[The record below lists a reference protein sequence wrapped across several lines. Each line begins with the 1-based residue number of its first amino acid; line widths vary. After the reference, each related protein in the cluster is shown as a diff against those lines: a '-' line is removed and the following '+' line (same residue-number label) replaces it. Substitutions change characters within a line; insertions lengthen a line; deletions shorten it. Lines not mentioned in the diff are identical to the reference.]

1 MDKNLL
7 NLEKNKTE
15 RWLPSDSDYKL
26 REKALA
32 QDKMEQLL
40 QELINGSQRRVF
52 LLQMKSKYAG
62 NLLSFE
68 EAEVY

>member
-7 NLEKNKTE
+7 NLEKKNKIE

-26 REKALA
+26 CEKALA

-40 QELINGSQRRVF
+40 QKLINGSQRRVF
-52 LLQMKSKYAG
+52 LLQMKAKYAG
-62 NLLSFE
+62 NLLSF
-68 EAEVY
+68 

>member
-7 NLEKNKTE
+7 NLENKNKIE

-26 REKALA
+26 CEKALA

-52 LLQMKSKYAG
+52 LLQMKAKYAG
-62 NLLSFE
+62 NLLSF
-68 EAEVY
+68 